1 MLNDGEYLVAGE
13 VKNTMKCEPES
24 FVGHELFEEYGEN
37 GCYCDD
43 MGAVDIT
50 YIYSEIEWWT
60 SRIEEVRIQEMN
72 ARAEAEAEAARLAA
86 AHDNSLLKQ

>member
-1 MLNDGEYLVAGE
+1 
-13 VKNTMKCEPES
+13 
-24 FVGHELFEEYGEN
+24 
-37 GCYCDD
+37 